1 LAGPGKHVEVDETL
15 IGGKS
20 QARDFGSRLY
30 KKTMV
35 MGMVERGG
43 KMRAGPVPDDRIDTL
58 EPLAVAHVHKG
69 TIVSTDGLPSYNAL
83 GDTFDLAWF
92 AMPRANGDVASTT
105 PIQSRDIGR
114 CEPCAVLTST
124 FHRSTP
130 GNTSASLAIAT
141 TCGTRI

>member
-20 QARDFGSRLY
+20 QARGFGSRLY

-35 MGMVERGG
+35 MGMVERGR

-92 AMPRANGDVASTT
+92 AMPRANGGTLVAA
-105 PIQSRDIGR
+105 SRARYSRPHFTEARLEIHQR
-114 CEPCAVLTST
+114 V
-124 FHRSTP
+124 
-130 GNTSASLAIAT
+130 
-141 TCGTRI
+141 

>member
-1 LAGPGKHVEVDETL
+1 LAAPGKHVEVDETL

-20 QARDFGSRLY
+20 QARGFGSRLY

-35 MGMVERGG
+35 IGMVERGG

-58 EPLAVAHVHKG
+58 EPLVVARVRKG
-69 TIVSTDGLPSYNAL
+69 TTVVACPLTTPFATPSVV
-83 GDTFDLAWF
+83 AWF
-92 AMPRANGDVASTT
+92 AMRGANGDVTSTT